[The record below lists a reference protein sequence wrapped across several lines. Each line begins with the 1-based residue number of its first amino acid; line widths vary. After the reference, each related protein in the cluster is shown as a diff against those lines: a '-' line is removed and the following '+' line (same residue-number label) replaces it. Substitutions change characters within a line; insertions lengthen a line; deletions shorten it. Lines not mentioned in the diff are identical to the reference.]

1 MRVKFWIQAAL
12 QNGLVVVG
20 GSVGYGV
27 MMTLT
32 GAIENVERMLGIM
45 MMFLLLF
52 GAGMGIVIGLNLWKL
67 NLPLA
72 LSFGSSR
79 KEAFW
84 GMQWYHLIYN
94 GVILAATMVLC
105 VLCGATAPLSLGLL
119 LPVSVALLLLS
130 TAASTIFGIV
140 GVKYGKTVVIIIS
153 VVIGILLAGS
163 IMAVVTLFLI
173 QDAVGLNLTNWIIWG
188 LPVVG
193 VVLYGLSL
201 IAEHKMVYRFAVKL

>member
-84 GMQWYHLIYN
+84 GLQWYHLIYN

>member
-1 MRVKFWIQAAL
+1 MRVKFWIQEAL
-12 QNGLVVVG
+12 QNGLVVAG
-20 GSVGYGV
+20 GSVCYGV

-84 GMQWYHLIYN
+84 GLQWYHLIYN
-94 GVILAATMVLC
+94 GVVLATTMVLC

-130 TAASTIFGIV
+130 TAAGTIFGIV

-153 VVIGILLAGS
+153 VVIGILLAGG
-163 IMAVVTLFLI
+163 IMAVVTLFI
-173 QDAVGLNLTNWIIWG
+173 MQDAVGLNLTNWIIWG

>member
-1 MRVKFWIQAAL
+1 MRVKFCIQAAL
-12 QNGLVVVG
+12 QNCILVVG

-84 GMQWYHLIYN
+84 GLQWYHLIYN